1 MKVLQ
6 RLRGNTTAGLADQ
19 LVSAGANAATGLLVL
34 PFLPPSHAGAVLFAI
49 GVGYFAIGIAR
60 ALVGDVLLTYSAR
73 YGDTERA
80 RQATDATKTAA
91 AFGLIASV
99 LAVLAWAT
107 GPGFLSELI
116 WLAPFL
122 PFVLVHDAGR
132 YAFLAAR
139 RPARALISDLTYIG
153 VQAVLLAVLLGAGYR
168 DGAVFL
174 CAWGAGGVAGAFSF
188 LIRSRINVFNIFGG
202 DLRGWIR
209 ETRHLS
215 SWMTATALLGQAQV
229 QLVYTLVTGLL
240 APAALAMLRAAQYGL
255 LMPAQNLQMAVSSL
269 LVPRMSR
276 LAAEGDVAGMSRLVR
291 KALSATVLCGLL
303 PVALSPL
310 AGPLLDAI
318 LPKYAEAGTIAF
330 PVALQ
335 ALIYLVQVP
344 FTAALRGMQRVR
356 SLFVQYAM
364 FCLAQ
369 CAGLVLGTLWFDLR
383 GAASGMAFGSAVGLV
398 VMVVL
403 YRKALHRLAQT
414 GGTDPDDTPEP
425 DDAPKPD
432 DASGPAVPP
441 TTVADETAGPA
452 PVR

>member
-1 MKVLQ
+1 MKK
-6 RLRGNTTAGLADQ
+6 LRGLWSKGGHAAGLADQ

-34 PFLPPSHAGAVLFAI
+34 PFLSPAQAGAVLFAI
-49 GVGYFAIGIAR
+49 SVGYFAIGIAR

-73 YGDTERA
+73 YGDADRA
-80 RQATDATKTAA
+80 RQAADATKTAGALGLLASA
-91 AFGLIASV
+91 AVMI
-99 LAVLAWAT
+99 AWAS
-107 GPGFLSELI
+107 GPDFLHELI

-132 YAFLAAR
+132 YVYLAAR
-139 RPARALISDLTYIG
+139 RPERALVADLTYVG
-153 VQAVLLAVLLGAGYR
+153 VQAVLLAVLLGLGFR

-174 CAWGAGGVAGAFSF
+174 CAWGLGGVAGATSF
-188 LIRSRINVFNIFGG
+188 LLRARINVFGLRRG
-202 DLRGWIR
+202 DLRGWVR

-215 SWMTATALLGQAQV
+215 GWLTITALLGQAQV
-229 QLVYTLVTGLL
+229 QFVYTLVTGLL
-240 APAALAMLRAAQYGL
+240 TPAALSLLRAAQYGL

-276 LAAEGDVAGMSRLVR
+276 LAGAGDAAGVSRLLR
-291 KALSATVLCGLL
+291 RALIATALCGLV

-318 LPKYAEAGTIAF
+318 LPQYSEAGTIAF

-356 SLFVQYAM
+356 SLFVQYAV
-364 FCLAQ
+364 FVVAQ
-369 CAGLVLGTLWFDLR
+369 AIALIAGTLAFDLR
-383 GAASGMAFGSAVGLV
+383 GAAWGMLIGSAVGLV
-398 VMVVL
+398 AMVVL
-403 YRKALHRLAQT
+403 YRNAHRRLVPTPTAQNKDA
-414 GGTDPDDTPEP
+414 GTT
-425 DDAPKPD
+425 
-432 DASGPAVPP
+432 
-441 TTVADETAGPA
+441 

>member
-1 MKVLQ
+1 MR

-34 PFLPPSHAGAVLFAI
+34 PFLTPAHAGAVLFAI

-73 YGDTERA
+73 YGDSERA
-80 RQATDATKTAA
+80 RQATDATKTAG

-99 LAVLAWAT
+99 LAVVAWAS
-107 GPGFLSELI
+107 GPSFLSELI

-132 YAFLAAR
+132 YAFLSAR
-139 RPARALISDLTYIG
+139 RPERALISDLTYIG
-153 VQAVLLAVLLGAGYR
+153 VQAVLLAVLLGAGFR

-188 LIRSRINVFNIFGG
+188 LIRARINVFNIFGG
-202 DLRGWIR
+202 NLRGWIR

-215 SWMTATALLGQAQV
+215 GWMTATALLGQAQV

-276 LAAEGDVAGMSRLVR
+276 LAGAGDVAGVSRLVR
-291 KALSATVLCGLL
+291 KALSATVLCGLV

-318 LPKYAEAGTIAF
+318 LPKYADAGTIAF

-356 SLFVQYAM
+356 SLFVQYAV
-364 FCLAQ
+364 FCVAQ
-369 CAGLVLGTLWFDLR
+369 CTGLVLGTLWFDLR
-383 GAASGMAFGSAVGLV
+383 GAAAGMAFGSAVGLV
-398 VMVVL
+398 VMIVL
-403 YRKALHRLAQT
+403 YRKALRRLAET
-414 GGTDPDDTPEP
+414 GAAEPE
-425 DDAPKPD
+425 APE
-432 DASGPAVPP
+432 AITP
-441 TTVADETAGPA
+441 TTVADETAGPT